1 VPRGLAYGRVRVPRR
16 KREESPGPAVEAGS
30 EVTVWIRGLGR
41 TAGTVDAVAEREAQ
55 ITLAVDPRFGDDSIG
70 EVGAVVEHT
79 AARGLYCQPG
89 ELSFEPGGMRVSF
102 TPAGDADLVQRR
114 EFVRLPVAL
123 AVNATLAKDDTQV
136 VLHVV
141 NLSANGLLVRQPDD
155 ASLAEGAT
163 LWLSLPLDSDLPP
176 IAPRG
181 SVVRGTEAGT
191 HAIRFDYIAESD
203 QDRLARF
210 VMREQLRLR
219 REGKL

>member
-1 VPRGLAYGRVRVPRR
+1 VDSVGEG
-16 KREESPGPAVEAGS
+16 SAG
-30 EVTVWIRGLGR
+30 
-41 TAGTVDAVAEREAQ
+41 

-70 EVGAVVEHT
+70 ELGAVIEHT

-89 ELSFEPGGMRVSF
+89 ELSFSPGGLRVTF
-102 TPAGDADLVQRR
+102 TPAGEPDLVQRR

-123 AVNATLAKDDTQV
+123 TVHATLAADDTRV
-136 VLHVV
+136 ELHVV
-141 NLSANGLLVRQPDD
+141 DLSASGVLVRQPDD
-155 ASLAEGAT
+155 APLEEGMT
-163 LWLSLPLDSDLPP
+163 LWLSLPLDDGLPP

-181 SVVRGTEAGT
+181 SVVRGTEAGS
-191 HAIRFDYIAESD
+191 HGVRFDYIAESD